1 MKKANRHPDWS
12 TTGKERGIYIA
23 GDLARGFNSTVFA
36 ANVTMFL
43 MFQGVDLASLAVIT
57 LIIKVIDSVDDVL
70 FGFIVDRID
79 LKKIKWLSRILGSGR
94 YLPWYRLTFLMFPL
108 ATIAFYLMP
117 SGLPIPGKIAWY
129 AVTYLLFD
137 LTYTLC
143 EVPMNSM
150 IMTIT
155 DSMEERHHIQT
166 IKAMFTVVGAIAIT
180 TLSNFLISEFV
191 GLPIQTVGIGLTIIF
206 SLFMLPLAL
215 KGREHNA
222 ELKNVEQKKEE
233 KYTFR
238 QMLYCL
244 KENKY
249 LLIYLIS
256 LFIMTVL
263 VALNSA
269 MGLFVGFYIFHNSQ
283 VSSIAILIA
292 FIPSLIM
299 MTQAQR
305 VAKKIGG
312 NRRLLIAMSLFFAT
326 LYILQFFIAK
336 GNAILFI
343 ILSILIT
350 IPNSFMG
357 VIRSF
362 VIPDTIEY
370 TRYKTGQD
378 CSGIFY
384 ALLSFV
390 NKMTNSVGSSLGL
403 LILGFC
409 GWVSVQATDFADLA
423 AQNVAQP
430 QSAIDALWFI
440 STLLPAAGALIGA
453 GLLIFYKLNDHD
465 AELMAKCNAGEISRE
480 ECEVQL
486 SKKYK

>member
-1 MKKANRHPDWS
+1 MKSVNKHPNWS
-12 TTGKERGIYIA
+12 TTGKERAIYIT
-23 GDLARGFNSTVFA
+23 GDLARNFNSTVFGGT
-36 ANVTMFL
+36 VTMFL

-57 LIIKVIDSVDDVL
+57 LIIKAIDSVDDVL

-79 LKKIKWLSRILGSGR
+79 LKKIKWLSKLLGSGR

-117 SGLPIPGKIAWY
+117 SGMPIPGKIAWY

-166 IKAMFTVVGAIAIT
+166 VKAMFVVVGAIAIT
-180 TLSNFLISEFV
+180 TITNFLISEFV
-191 GLPIQTVGIGLTIIF
+191 GFSLRTVGIGMAILF
-206 SLFMLPLAL
+206 SLLMFPLAL
-215 KGREHNA
+215 KGKEYNA
-222 ELKNVEQKKEE
+222 ELKNVEEQQEK
-233 KYTFR
+233 KYTFK

-249 LLIYLIS
+249 LLIYLLS

-263 VALNSA
+263 VSLNSA

-312 NRRLLIAMSLFFAT
+312 NRRLLIAMSLFFAA
-326 LYILQFFIAK
+326 LYILQFFVAK
-336 GNAILFI
+336 GNAVLFI
-343 ILSILIT
+343 VLTVLIT

-430 QSAIDALWFI
+430 QNAIDAMWLI
-440 STLLPAAGALIGA
+440 STILPAVGALVGA

-480 ECEVQL
+480 ECEAKL